1 MGFDVEGAFFAGVDI
16 EAFLGYGVVVPAE
29 KCGNFRD
36 KLSLYSNEIV
46 LVQDAYV
53 FFGVKLTENDLNRA
67 MLNSNLVQEWEHK
80 TWVAFH
86 RIFAANVEMPKPRFV
101 FTTRYVGDI
110 I

>member
-1 MGFDVEGAFFAGVDI
+1 MGVCIEGAFFTGVDI
-16 EAFLGYGVVVPAE
+16 EVFLGYGVTIPAE

-36 KLSLYSNEIV
+36 KLDLYSNEII

-53 FFGVKLTENDLNRA
+53 FFGVKLTEDDLNRA

-86 RIFAANVEMPKPRFV
+86 RIFAASVEMPKPRFI

-110 I
+110 L